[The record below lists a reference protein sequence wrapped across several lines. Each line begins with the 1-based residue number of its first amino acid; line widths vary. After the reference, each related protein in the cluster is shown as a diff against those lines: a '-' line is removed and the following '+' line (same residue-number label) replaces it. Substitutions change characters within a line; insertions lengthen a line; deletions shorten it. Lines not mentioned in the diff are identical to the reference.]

1 MSKKLYVGVD
11 VSKDH
16 LDVATEPN
24 AESCRFTND
33 PTGIDRLID
42 WLDQRQ
48 PTLVVLEATGG
59 YEIPLAT
66 ALHIAQMPALVAN
79 PRQVR
84 EFARASGILAKTDRI
99 DAAVLARF
107 GPGTDA
113 QARPVPDE
121 QARQLKALVA
131 RRRDLVEMIGAE
143 NNRLKQAPPVVA
155 KQIQWH
161 ITWLKQQLDKL
172 DDDISNEIRRS
183 PVWREKDDLLQ
194 SMPGIGPVSSF
205 ALIAELPELGNVSDK
220 AIAALVGVAPYNC
233 DSGQFRGQRR
243 CWGGRADLRRT
254 LYMSTLS
261 ATRHNPVIR
270 EFYKRLIDSGKP
282 FKVALIACM
291 NKMLSHLNAMLRN
304 NTPWQP
310 SACQNT

>member
-1 MSKKLYVGVD
+1 MSKELYVGVD

-16 LDVATEPN
+16 LDVATEPK
-24 AESCRFTND
+24 ADSCRFTND

-42 WLDQRQ
+42 WLHQRQ
-48 PTLVVLEATGG
+48 PKLVVLEATGG
-59 YEIPLAT
+59 YEMQLAA
-66 ALHIAQMPALVAN
+66 ALHIAQLPTLVAN

-84 EFARASGILAKTDRI
+84 DFARASGILAKTDHV
-99 DAAVLARF
+99 DALVLAQF
-107 GPGTDA
+107 GPGTNA
-113 QARPVPDE
+113 QARAVPDE
-121 QARQLKALVA
+121 EARQLRALVA
-131 RRRDLVEMIGAE
+131 RRRDLVDMIGAE
-143 NNRLKQAPPVVA
+143 SRRLKQAAPVVA
-155 KQIQWH
+155 GQIQRH
-161 ITWLKQQLDKL
+161 IKWLKQQLGTL

-183 PVWREKDDLLQ
+183 PVWRDKDDLLQ
-194 SMPGIGPVSSF
+194 SMPGIGPVSSYV
-205 ALIAELPELGNVSDK
+205 LIAQLPELGKVSDK

-261 ATRHNPVIR
+261 ATQHNPAIR
-270 EFYKRLIDSGKP
+270 DFYQRLTDSGKP
-282 FKVALIACM
+282 FKVVLIACM

-304 NTPWQP
+304 NTSWQP